1 MSLESIQKYTM
12 QVRDPR
18 GTYHPNAPHQAQT
31 NPHPRP
37 RPRPSPSPRP
47 RPIPRPRPRPR
58 PRPSPRPR
66 PEQVSYRMA
75 AISQL
80 HGIALWFDCRFPG
93 SQRQVFLSTAPHAPL
108 THWYQARRREG

>member
-1 MSLESIQKYTM
+1 M
-12 QVRDPR
+12 QARGPRD
-18 GTYHPNAPHQAQT
+18 TCHPNAPHQAHT

-37 RPRPSPSPRP
+37 RPRPSPRP
-47 RPIPRPRPRPR
+47 RPHPI
-58 PRPSPRPR
+58 PSPRPR